1 MKRQHWMVVGGA
13 AIVVAVLLT
22 LVSYGGAPSA
32 NAQTAVGQDTV
43 IAPRADDGGYCLP
56 YNPRTPT
63 PDPRYIG
70 PPLRCIPW
78 PDPCLTPIPRSVAM
92 PGCR

>member
-1 MKRQHWMVVGGA
+1 MKRWYWRGVGVA

-22 LVSYGGAPSA
+22 LVSYGVQSA
-32 NAQTAVGQDTV
+32 NAQTVGGQDTV
-43 IAPRADDGGYCLP
+43 IAPRAEGGGYCVP

-78 PDPCLTPIPRSVAM
+78 PGPCPTPIPRSVAM